1 MNAALRC
8 AALAAA
14 ITAPLSAIAPALP
27 AAELDPAV
35 VKILPPEQFKWRDP
49 TDQAPTNQVVLQ
61 GEPAKQGS
69 LYMVI
74 NRFKPDRGFGNAHY
88 HPNDRFINVIA
99 GAAWRGTGSVVDPN
113 HATRVPKG
121 TFMIDHATK
130 VHWDGTKGEAGAYL
144 ISGIGPSTSIDI
156 PKDNGPYKGDDPSA
170 ATIRLPNQI
179 EWKDNPNN
187 RVVTLAGDPDKPG
200 VYVQMITWKKGNF
213 SRPHFHPNDRFIYVL
228 DGTWWIGTGNK
239 FDPANLTVP
248 AKAGS
253 FVTHFAKGVHW
264 DGAKDEDAT
273 LIIIGD
279 GPATNTRVEE
289 AK

>member
-1 MNAALRC
+1 MNAAFRR
-8 AALAAA
+8 AALAANV
-14 ITAPLSAIAPALP
+14 TLLLSAFAPALP
-27 AAELDPAV
+27 AAELDPAA
-35 VKILPPEQFKWRDP
+35 VKILPPDQFKWRDP
-49 TDQAPTNQVVLQ
+49 TDQAATNQVILQ
-61 GEPAKQGS
+61 GDPTKDGS
-69 LYMVI
+69 LYI
-74 NRFKPDRGFGNAHY
+74 NINKFKAGRFGNAHY
-88 HPNDRFINVIA
+88 HPKDRFITVIA
-99 GAAWRGTGSVVDPN
+99 GAAWRGTGTVVDPA

-121 TFMIDHATK
+121 TFMIDHANK
-130 VHWDGTKGEAGAYL
+130 VHWDGTKEETGAYL
-144 ISGIGPSTSIDI
+144 ITGIGPATNIET
-156 PKDNGPYKGDDPSA
+156 PKVSGPYAGGDPSA
-170 ATIRLPNQI
+170 ATIKLPNQI

-187 RVVTLAGDPDKPG
+187 RVVTLAGDPDKAG
-200 VYVQMITWKKGNF
+200 QYVQMLTWKKGNF

-253 FVTHFAKGVHW
+253 FVTHYAKGVHW

-279 GPATNTRVEE
+279 GPATNTPVAE